1 MDIFYKFIVGVVL
14 GVLIALFL
22 LNRRNRA
29 IKKALK
35 EHQKNMNPINWDYIL
50 NPKRELH
57 YLGKPIIDWILYFI
71 DRFKK

>member
-1 MDIFYKFIVGVVL
+1 MDIFYKFIIGVVL

-22 LNRRNRA
+22 LNQRNRA

-35 EHQKNMNPINWDYIL
+35 EHQKNMNPINWDYIH
-50 NPKRELH
+50 NQKRELH